1 MDCGSS
7 RTMPIDKL
15 AQQINV
21 GEKEVVEGRARSKDS
36 HWQKYYVSA
45 PSCLPGCSHACTM
58 FTLSVLSIQYNM
70 IAILHL
76 RQTMSVTVAK
86 AGMCQPH

>member
-21 GEKEVVEGRARSKDS
+21 GEKEVVEGRARWKDPN
-36 HWQKYYVSA
+36 WQKYYVSA

>member
-1 MDCGSS
+1 
-7 RTMPIDKL
+7 MPIDKL

-21 GEKEVVEGRARSKDS
+21 GEKEVVEGRARSKDPN
-36 HWQKYYVSA
+36 WQKYYVSA